1 MLHLQVFKSQL
12 LAAEPSLYDAV
23 PYLGE
28 TDCITM
34 SLRLIVCS
42 LSGDY

>member
-1 MLHLQVFKSQL
+1 MVHLQVFKSQL
-12 LAAEPSLYDAV
+12 LAAEPPLYDAV

-28 TDCITM
+28 TYCITT
-34 SLRLIVCS
+34 SVRLIVCS